1 MMPRGINYFI
11 LHYAFGSTM
20 DGRTRLEMIA
30 DEFVESYLRNNP
42 VIVYSLDTF
51 LEDWVTQHR
60 EELEANNSLTLD
72 EILRQHLQNTTDYK
86 DKIDIELTN
95 AATSYNYEDEEIV
108 DTTLLEHVKSIDD
121 QLTYQ
126 LTQLVLRSSKVR
138 IRTLHELEEAELED
152 PLMPNKWIYYK
163 DCPLSDVSNYVLRG
177 YEMLNKEDEKEEQ
190 EDELK

>member
-1 MMPRGINYFI
+1 
-11 LHYAFGSTM
+11 M
-20 DGRTRLEMIA
+20 DGRTRLERIA

-42 VIVYSLDTF
+42 VMVYSLDTF

-86 DKIDIELTN
+86 DKIDIELIT
-95 AATSYNYEDEEIV
+95 AATSYKYEDEEIV
-108 DTTLLEHVKSIDD
+108 DTTLLEHVKSIDY

-126 LTQLVLRSSKVR
+126 LTQLVLRNSKVR

-152 PLMPNKWIYYK
+152 PLMPNKWIYHK